1 LKTSSVTAANITD
14 KSSLVKNITNKD
26 IRLSVFFPAYYD
38 EKNIGKVV
46 DKAVEVL
53 EELKLKDYEIT
64 IIEDGSPDK
73 TDEVA
78 DELARKYPKV
88 KVIHHEK
95 NKGYGAT
102 LWEGFTTARFEY
114 VFYTDGDNQFDL
126 DELKKFVALVPYTD
140 MVVGY
145 RKKKQYSPYRKLTS
159 FIYNHVLRLAFDID
173 YIDIDCAFKILPTE
187 IFRKIQVNTK
197 DAFIDAE
204 IMIRADMMGYTS
216 TEVGVKHL
224 PRVDGVSTA
233 ARPSIIFRT
242 IKEIIDF
249 RKQIKKELAEKKL
262 SR

>member
-1 LKTSSVTAANITD
+1 MIS
-14 KSSLVKNITNKD
+14 NKD
-26 IRLSVFFPAYYD
+26 ISLSVFFPAYYD
-38 EKNIGKVV
+38 ENNIGKVV

-53 EELKLKDYEIT
+53 ESLGLKDYEVT

-78 DELARKYPKV
+78 DSLAAKYPKV
-88 KVIHHEK
+88 KVIHHEQ

-102 LWEGFTTARFEY
+102 LWEGFTTAKLDY

-126 DELKKFVALVPYTD
+126 EELRKFVAIIPFSD

-159 FIYNHVLRLAFDID
+159 FVYNLLLRFVFDID
-173 YIDIDCAFKILPTE
+173 YIDIDCAFKV
-187 IFRKIQVNTK
+187 FRTDLFKKIKVNTK

-204 IMIRADMMGYTS
+204 IMIRAQLLGYTF
-216 TEVGVKHL
+216 TELGVKHL

-242 IKEIIDF
+242 IKEIF
-249 RKQIKKELAEKKL
+249 QLKSELKKEGLIGKKA
-262 SR
+262 

>member
-1 LKTSSVTAANITD
+1 M
-14 KSSLVKNITNKD
+14 ITNND

-38 EKNIGKVV
+38 EKNIDKVV

-53 EELKLKDYEIT
+53 EDLRLKDYEIT
-64 IIEDGSPDK
+64 IIEDGSPDN
-73 TDEVA
+73 TAEVA
-78 DELARKYPKV
+78 DKLAAKYPKV
-88 KVIHHEK
+88 NVIHHEK

-102 LWEGFTTARFEY
+102 LWEGFVTAKYEY

-126 DELKKFVALVPYTD
+126 EELRKFIALLPYSD

-159 FIYNHVLRLAFDID
+159 FVYNVILRYAFDID
-173 YIDIDCAFKILPTE
+173 YIDIDCAFKIIKTDL
-187 IFRKIQVNTK
+187 FKKIKVNTK

-204 IMIRADMMGYTS
+204 IMIRAELLGYTF
-216 TEVGVKHL
+216 TELGVKHL

-242 IKEIIDF
+242 IREIF
-249 RKQIKKELAEKKL
+249 ELRKELKSEIVGRRTKK
-262 SR
+262 

>member
-1 LKTSSVTAANITD
+1 M
-14 KSSLVKNITNKD
+14 ITNND

-53 EELKLKDYEIT
+53 EDLRLKDYEIT
-64 IIEDGSPDK
+64 IIEDGSPDN
-73 TDEVA
+73 TAEVA
-78 DELARKYPKV
+78 DKLAAKYPKV
-88 KVIHHEK
+88 NVIHHEK

-102 LWEGFTTARFEY
+102 LWEGFVTAKYEY
-114 VFYTDGDNQFDL
+114 VFYTDGDNQFDME
-126 DELKKFVALVPYTD
+126 ELRKFVALLPFSD

-159 FIYNHVLRLAFDID
+159 FVYNVILRFAFDID
-173 YIDIDCAFKILPTE
+173 YIDIDCAFKIIKTDL
-187 IFRKIQVNTK
+187 FKKIKVNTK

-204 IMIRADMMGYTS
+204 IMIRAELLGYTF
-216 TEVGVKHL
+216 TELGVKHL

-242 IKEIIDF
+242 IREIIEL
-249 RKQIKKELAEKKL
+249 RKELKNEIVGRRTKK
-262 SR
+262 

>member
-1 LKTSSVTAANITD
+1 M
-14 KSSLVKNITNKD
+14 ITNKD

-53 EELKLKDYEIT
+53 EDLKLKDYEVT
-64 IIEDGSPDK
+64 IIEDGSPDN
-73 TDEVA
+73 TAAVA
-78 DELARKYPKV
+78 DELAAKYPKV
-88 KVIHHEK
+88 NVIHHEK

-102 LWEGFTTARFEY
+102 LWEGFITAKYEY
-114 VFYTDGDNQFDL
+114 VFYTDGDNQFDME
-126 DELKKFVALVPYTD
+126 ELRKFVALLPFSD

-159 FIYNHVLRLAFDID
+159 FVYNVILRYAFDID
-173 YIDIDCAFKILPTE
+173 YIDIDCAFKIIKTDL
-187 IFRKIQVNTK
+187 FRKIKVNTK

-204 IMIRADMMGYTS
+204 IMIRAGLLGYTF
-216 TEVGVKHL
+216 TELGVKHL

-242 IKEIIDF
+242 IREIIELRKELKSEIID
-249 RKQIKKELAEKKL
+249 RRNKK
-262 SR
+262 

>member
-1 LKTSSVTAANITD
+1 L
-14 KSSLVKNITNKD
+14 ITNKD

-38 EKNIGKVV
+38 EKNIDKVV
-46 DKAVEVL
+46 NKAVEVL
-53 EELKLKDYEIT
+53 EELQLKDYEIT

-78 DELARKYPKV
+78 DNLAKQHPKV
-88 KVIHHEK
+88 KVVHHEE

-102 LWEGFTTARFEY
+102 LWEGFSSARFEY
-114 VFYTDGDNQFDL
+114 VFYTDGDNQFDMN
-126 DELKKFVALVPYTD
+126 ELKKFVALIPFSD

-159 FIYNHVLRLAFDID
+159 FVYNYILRFTFDID
-173 YIDIDCAFKILPTE
+173 YIDIDCAFKIIKTDL
-187 IFRKIQVNTK
+187 FKKIKVNTK

-204 IMIRADMMGYTS
+204 IMIRAGLLGYTF
-216 TEVGVKHL
+216 TELGVKHL

-242 IKEIIDF
+242 IKEIIEL
-249 RKQIKKELAEKKL
+249 RKELKPEIIARRNK
-262 SR
+262 

>member
-1 LKTSSVTAANITD
+1 MITNNLTD
-14 KSSLVKNITNKD
+14 KSGITSGHD

-38 EKNIGKVV
+38 EKNISKVV
-46 DKAVEVL
+46 DKAVSVL
-53 EELKLKDYEIT
+53 EELNLKDYEIT
-64 IIEDGSPDK
+64 IIEDGSPDN
-73 TDEVA
+73 TDKVA
-78 DELARKYPKV
+78 DELAEKYEKV
-88 KVIHHEK
+88 KVIHHEQ

-102 LWEGFTTARFEY
+102 LWEGFSTAKFEY

-126 DELKKFVALVPYTD
+126 EELKKFVALVPYTD

-159 FIYNHVLRLAFDID
+159 FVYNHVLRWAFDID

-187 IFRKIQVNTK
+187 IFRKIKVGTK

-204 IMIRADMMGYTS
+204 IMIRADLMGYTS
-216 TEVGVKHL
+216 TEIGVKHL

-242 IKEIIDF
+242 IGEIIDF
-249 RKQIKKELAEKKL
+249 RKQIKKELSEKKR
-262 SR
+262 SQK